1 MKKTF
6 LFVFIF
12 CISIIFLSCN
22 NPISNNGV
30 REEIYPKGFV
40 YAKGTTITGT
50 ESWYPKT
57 KVFIIE
63 RTLSIPDLL
72 VCDHE
77 VTRGEYKSLMEIDP
91 SSADA
96 YDKDGNKLTGDD
108 VINNPVD
115 SVSWYDAIIY
125 CNKLSKKENLT
136 PCYKINNSTN
146 PRDWGEIPTS
156 SDETWNAV
164 TCDFEANG
172 YRLPTEAEWE
182 WLARVRVEDKFIFAG
197 SFIVDDVAWYKETT
211 DGTGTRV
218 VKTKDPNDF
227 GIYDMSGNVFEWCWD
242 WSGTI
247 TASTPVDGN
256 LSGTHR
262 IQRGGNFRSD
272 EDFCKVSARNS
283 NLPNER
289 NVLTGFRVVRNYTRT
304 MQ

>member
-1 MKKTF
+1 MEKF
-6 LFVFIF
+6 VLFV
-12 CISIIFLSCN
+12 SIFLVSIMFLTCK
-22 NPISNNGV
+22 NPT
-30 REEIYPKGFV
+30 EEILPQGFV

-57 KVFIIE
+57 KVFISE
-63 RTLSIPDLL
+63 RSLSIPDLL

-77 VTRGEYKSLMEIDP
+77 VTRGEYKTVMEIEP
-91 SSADA
+91 SAADA
-96 YDKDGNKLTGDD
+96 FDIDGNKLTEDD
-108 VINNPVD
+108 VLNNPVD
-115 SVSWYDAIIY
+115 SVSWYDAIVY

-146 PRDWGEIPTS
+146 PADWGEIPTS
-156 SDETWNAV
+156 SNETWNAII
-164 TCDFEANG
+164 CDFEANG

-197 SFIVDDVAWYKETT
+197 SFIIDDVAWYKDTT
-211 DGTGTRV
+211 NGTGTRV

-242 WSGTI
+242 FYGTI
-247 TASTPVDGN
+247 SSSTPVEGN
-256 LSGTHR
+256 LSGISR

-272 EDFCKVSARNS
+272 EDFCKVSARNN

-289 NVLTGFRVVRNYTRT
+289 NVITGFRVVRNYSRT
-304 MQ
+304 KSK